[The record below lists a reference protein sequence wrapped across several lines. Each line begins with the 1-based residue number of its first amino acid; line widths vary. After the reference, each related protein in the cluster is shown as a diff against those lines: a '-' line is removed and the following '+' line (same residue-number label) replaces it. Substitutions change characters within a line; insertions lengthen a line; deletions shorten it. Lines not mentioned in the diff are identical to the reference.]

1 MSMCSRECH
10 WFDGMT
16 RIGGGRGRH
25 VLRCHD
31 GGRGGLGVNFGMAV
45 RWQEGLLLA
54 AMVMNGMWYVY
65 V

>member
-1 MSMCSRECH
+1 MCMCSRECH
-10 WFDGMT
+10 WFDEMT
-16 RIGGGRGRH
+16 RFGGGRGRH

-31 GGRGGLGVNFGMAV
+31 GRRGGMGVNFGTAV

-54 AMVMNGMWYVY
+54 AMVMNGMWYEY